1 MKFETRQRITPTIN
15 LAALIDVV
23 FILVIFIVLGAN
35 FHRIQTLDVS
45 IPEAESANEA
55 EIESLVITI
64 PVTGAIEVAGEKVE
78 LSELRRELQSKASR
92 YKTVLLVADRS
103 VPVQRVVTILS
114 DAQAVGFT
122 SVSIATQA
130 PQGATP

>member
-45 IPEAESANEA
+45 IPEAESTSEA

-78 LSELRRELQSKASR
+78 LSELRQELQSKVSR

-130 PQGATP
+130 PQSAMP

>member
-35 FHRIQTLDVS
+35 FHRIQTLDVF

-64 PVTGAIEVAGEKVE
+64 PVAGAIEVAGEKVE
-78 LSELRRELQSKASR
+78 LSELRQELQSKASR

-103 VPVQRVVTILS
+103 VTVQRVVTILS

>member
-35 FHRIQTLDVS
+35 FHRIQTLDVF
-45 IPEAESANEA
+45 IPEAESVNEA

-78 LSELRRELQSKASR
+78 LSELRQELQSKASR

-122 SVSIATQA
+122 SVSIATQE

>member
-23 FILVIFIVLGAN
+23 FVLVIFIVLGAN

-78 LSELRRELQSKASR
+78 LSELRQELQSKVSR

-122 SVSIATQA
+122 SVSIATQE

>member
-35 FHRIQTLDVS
+35 FHRIQTLDVF
-45 IPEAESANEA
+45 IPEAESVNEA

-78 LSELRRELQSKASR
+78 LSELRQELQSKASR